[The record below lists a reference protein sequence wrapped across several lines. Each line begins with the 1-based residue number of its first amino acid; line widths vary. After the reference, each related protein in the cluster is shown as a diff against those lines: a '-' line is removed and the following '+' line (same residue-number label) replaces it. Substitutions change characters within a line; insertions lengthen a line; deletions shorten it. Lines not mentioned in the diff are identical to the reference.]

1 MNHTKEPWAYYP
13 NGEIHTQENAIKP
26 KQPYSAI
33 AFAPDYEN
41 ARRIVACVNA
51 CLHTSTDDLEYGINE
66 MYKSDANLIKQRDEL
81 LAALKM
87 WVIAA
92 QNPEVGAYVP
102 SEVKS
107 AIRAAINNAESES

>member
-41 ARRIVACVNA
+41 ARRIVSCVNA
-51 CLHTSTDDLEYGINE
+51 CAGIDTDIIESNVGNVWHL
-66 MYKSDANLIKQRDEL
+66 LQQRDEL